1 VNRKTAVCW
10 KETTPKQF
18 YIKRKNSKKIEKF
31 MIEMKKK
38 DCICNI
44 FGSSDHF
51 LNVNLL

>member
-38 DCICNI
+38 IVFVTFLGLRII
-44 FGSSDHF
+44 F
-51 LNVNLL
+51 